1 MLKTVLISALLF
13 PGLALVAASPAKV
26 SVDPELS
33 TAPRPLEPQT
43 EQAAVRDYIQ
53 SWQAMQSGFDQ
64 NRPDLLNADFVGGAM
79 NKLAGTIKQQAVLG
93 LRTHYQDLSHK
104 IQFLFYSPEGLSI
117 EFTDEVEFDLQVF
130 DHGHLVATHHE
141 TARYLVM
148 MSPSEVR
155 WRVRVFQA
163 LQG

>member
-1 MLKTVLISALLF
+1 MLKTALISVLLF
-13 PGLALVAASPAKV
+13 QGSTLFAASPAQV
-26 SVDPELS
+26 SIDPNVP
-33 TAPRPLEPQT
+33 TAPRTLEPQT
-43 EQAAVRDYIQ
+43 EHAAVRDYLQ
-53 SWQAMQSGFDQ
+53 SWQAMQSAFAQ
-64 NRPDLLNADFVGGAM
+64 NRPDLLSEYFVGEAM
-79 NKLAGTIKQQAVLG
+79 DKLTGTIKQQSALG
-93 LRTHYQDLSHK
+93 MRTHYQDLSHK

-117 EFTDEVEFDLQVF
+117 EFIDEVKIELQVF
-130 DHGHLVATHHE
+130 DRGHLVATHHE

>member
-1 MLKTVLISALLF
+1 VLKTALISILLF
-13 PGLALVAASPAKV
+13 PGLALFAASPAQV
-26 SVDPELS
+26 SIDPDVP
-33 TAPRPLEPQT
+33 TAPRTLEPQT
-43 EQAAVRDYIQ
+43 EHAAVRDYLQ
-53 SWQAMQSGFDQ
+53 SWQAMQSAFDR

-79 NKLAGTIKQQAVLG
+79 DKLTGTIKQQATLG

-117 EFTDEVEFDLQVF
+117 EFIDEVKFDLQVY
-130 DHGHLVATHHE
+130 DNGHLVATQHE
-141 TARYLVM
+141 SARYLVM